1 MDTAAPVE
9 QQFLT
14 NHDIITA
21 AYKNLGA
28 DAWNYICGAAESET
42 TMRRNRMSLDCL
54 AFRPK
59 VLVDVGDVDI
69 STTFLGH
76 KLEIPVMM
84 APMGGVQNYADG
96 GALVPDDACE
106 ACGSINFV
114 STVTQPELEVTAANS
129 PHPKVFQLYIRGDDD
144 WIRTM
149 VRRACDAGYAALA
162 LTVDSAYY
170 GNRERLSREQL
181 ADRRPAAREFQKR
194 LTWDS
199 VKLIQDELAGTPLII
214 KGIMRPEDAA
224 RAVELGVECIYISNH
239 GGRQLDHVQGSI
251 DMLPGIVDA
260 VNGKA
265 EVIIDGGFTRGTD
278 VVKAVALGARAVL
291 IGKLQAWALGAGG
304 LPALLRSLD
313 ILAWE
318 IETALGLLGVTKLD
332 ELDPS
337 FVAQGLPAMPPH
349 EMSAFPHLPG
359 GRIT

>member
-1 MDTAAPVE
+1 MDAAARTE

-21 AYKNLGA
+21 AYRNLGT

-76 KLEIPVMM
+76 ALEIPVMM
-84 APMGGVQNYADG
+84 APMGGVQNYAEG
-96 GALVPDDACE
+96 GALAPDDVCE

-114 STVTQPELEVTAANS
+114 STVTEPELEVTAANS

-144 WIRTM
+144 WIRAR
-149 VRRACDAGYAALA
+149 VRRASEAGYAALA

-181 ADRRPAAREFQKR
+181 ADRRPPAREFQKR

-199 VKLIQDELAGTPLII
+199 VKLIQDELAGLPLII

-224 RAVELGVECIYISNH
+224 RAVEHGVGCVYVSNH
-239 GGRQLDHVQGSI
+239 GGRQLDHVQGAI

-260 VNGKA
+260 VDGRA
-265 EVIIDGGFTRGTD
+265 EVIVDGGFTRGTD
-278 VVKAVALGARAVL
+278 VVKAIALGARAVL

-304 LPALLRSLD
+304 RDALERSLD

-332 ELDPS
+332 ELDAS
-337 FVAQGLPAMPPH
+337 FVTQAPAVMPPH
-349 EMSAFPHLPG
+349 EMSAFPHLPE
-359 GRIT
+359 GRIV

>member
-1 MDTAAPVE
+1 M
-9 QQFLT
+9 LT
-14 NHDIITA
+14 
-21 AYKNLGA
+21 G
-28 DAWNYICGAAESET
+28 
-42 TMRRNRMSLDCL
+42 
-54 AFRPK
+54 
-59 VLVDVGDVDI
+59 
-69 STTFLGH
+69 
-76 KLEIPVMM
+76 
-84 APMGGVQNYADG
+84 
-96 GALVPDDACE
+96 
-106 ACGSINFV
+106 
-114 STVTQPELEVTAANS
+114 
-129 PHPKVFQLYIRGDDD
+129 
-144 WIRTM
+144 
-149 VRRACDAGYAALA
+149 AALA
-162 LTVDSAYY
+162 VTVDSAYY

-181 ADRRPAAREFQKR
+181 ADRRPPAREFQKR

-199 VKLIQDELAGTPLII
+199 IKLIQDELAGLPLII

-251 DMLPGIVDA
+251 DMLPSIVKAID
-260 VNGKA
+260 GKA

-349 EMSAFPHLPG
+349 EMSAFPHLPD
-359 GRIT
+359 GRIA

>member
-1 MDTAAPVE
+1 MDTAVPAE

-21 AYKNLGA
+21 AHRNLDA
-28 DAWNYICGAAESET
+28 DAWNYICSAAESET

-59 VLVDVGDVDI
+59 VLVDVGAVDF

-76 KLEIPVMM
+76 QLSLPVMM
-84 APMGGVQNYADG
+84 APMGGIQNYSEG
-96 GALVPDDACE
+96 GALVPDEVCE
-106 ACGSINFV
+106 DIGSINFV
-114 STVTQPELEVTAANS
+114 STVTQPDLEVTAAHT
-129 PHPKVFQLYIRGDDD
+129 PHPKVFQIYIRGDDD
-144 WIRTM
+144 WIRALIK
-149 VRRACDAGYAALA
+149 RARAAGYAAFA

-181 ADRRPAAREFQKR
+181 ADRRPPAREFQKR

-199 VKLIQDELAGTPLII
+199 VKLIQDELQGLPLII

-224 RAVELGVECIYISNH
+224 RAVDMGVECIYVSNH
-239 GGRQLDHVQGSI
+239 GGRQLDHVQGAI
-251 DMLPGIVDA
+251 DMLPGVVEA
-260 VNGKA
+260 VAGRA
-265 EVIIDGGFTRGTD
+265 EVLVDGGFTRGTD
-278 VVKAVALGARAVL
+278 VIKAIALGARAVL

-304 LPALLRSLD
+304 RAALARAMD

-318 IETALGLLGVTKLD
+318 IETAMGLLGVSRLD

-337 FVAQGLPAMPPH
+337 FVVQGLPAVLPH